1 MSSCVMCQ
9 MPNNIILFLYRFSYQ
24 KIVLTIKYNRNENRF
39 RSFVR
44 SGGVSVH
51 IYTCII
57 IINTDES
64 KKKEGLYC
72 Q

>member
-1 MSSCVMCQ
+1 MSSCAKCQ
-9 MPNNIILFLYRFSYQ
+9 NNIILFLYRFSYQ
-24 KIVLTIKYNRNENRF
+24 KIVLTIKYNRNENRLGC
-39 RSFVR
+39 VCA
-44 SGGVSVH
+44 H
-51 IYTCII
+51 LYII